1 MALGSVESRTRQ
13 RRDRDKTSGA
23 SASSG
28 DEKARGENAHS
39 EEEGN
44 EEACNEKARSE
55 EARGED
61 ALDEEERGEE
71 EYFEKAKEMT
81 EKLLINGDTL
91 TVDEAY
97 GVAADRIRVGLAPK
111 ARERMLRTRAVVD
124 DIVRRNEVVYGVTT
138 GFGKLSEVA
147 IPPDKLAQLQVN
159 VVRSHTSGVGDRLPE
174 REVRAMM
181 LLRANVIAKGY
192 SGARPELVDLILQM
206 LNADVYPPVP
216 EQGSVGAS
224 GDLAP
229 LAHLA
234 LSLIG
239 EGTLIKADREDA
251 AAKILRE
258 IGAEPIVLG
267 PKEGITLINGT
278 QTHTAVALIALV
290 NARSLWRTAHVAG
303 AMSLEALLGTPVA
316 FDERIHD
323 ARGQRGQSRSAALL
337 RDLLA
342 DSELRESHRHGDP
355 RVQDPY
361 ALRCM
366 PQVHGPV
373 LDALDFVD
381 EAVSAEL
388 NAATDNPLVFEN
400 GETLSGGNF
409 HGLRV
414 AMALDFLAIVLTHMA
429 TMAER
434 RIDRLVHPD
443 LNQGLPPFLCPEA
456 GLNSGFMMAQVT
468 AASLASECKVL
479 SHPASVDTIPTDG
492 SKEDVVPMAMGA
504 AWKARRVLRN
514 LENIL
519 AIELMCAAQGIDYRA
534 PLRPGRGV
542 RSAHERVR
550 AIVPR
555 LEGDRVLSGDIAALR
570 SAISEMQFADIGTV
584 T

>member
-1 MALGSVESRTRQ
+1 MT
-13 RRDRDKTSGA
+13 DKLFI
-23 SASSG
+23 
-28 DEKARGENAHS
+28 D
-39 EEEGN
+39 
-44 EEACNEKARSE
+44 
-55 EARGED
+55 
-61 ALDEEERGEE
+61 
-71 EYFEKAKEMT
+71 
-81 EKLLINGDTL
+81 GDTL
-91 TVDEAY
+91 SVDEAY
-97 GVAADRIRVGLAPK
+97 AVAAERLRVELAPK
-111 ARERMLRTRAVVD
+111 ARERMLRTRKVVD
-124 DIVRRNEVVYGVTT
+124 DIVGRNEVVYGVTT

-147 IPPDKLAQLQVN
+147 IPIDKLAELQVN
-159 VVRSHTSGVGDRLPE
+159 LIRSHASGVGDRLPE

-192 SGARPELVDLILQM
+192 SGARPELVDLILRM
-206 LNADVYPPVP
+206 LNADVYPPIP

-239 EGTLIKADREDA
+239 EGTLIRDGRENP
-251 AAKILRE
+251 AAKVLAE
-258 IGAEPIVLG
+258 IGASPIVLG

-290 NARSLWRTAHVAG
+290 HARALWRTAHVAG

-323 ARGQRGQSRSAALL
+323 ARGQKGQARSAALL

-342 DSELRESHRHGDP
+342 DSEVRESHRLGDP

-373 LDALDFVD
+373 LDALDWI
-381 EAVSAEL
+381 ENAVSREL

-409 HGLRV
+409 HGLTV
-414 AMALDFLAIVLTHMA
+414 AMALDFLAIVLTHLA

-443 LNQGLPPFLCPEA
+443 LNQGLPPFLSPDA
-456 GLNSGFMMAQVT
+456 GVNSGFMMAQVT
-468 AASLASECKVL
+468 AAALASECKVL

-504 AWKARRVLRN
+504 AWKARRVVQNVRH
-514 LENIL
+514 IL
-519 AIELMCAAQGIDYRA
+519 AIELMCAAQGLDYRA
-534 PLRPGRGV
+534 PLKPGRGAAQGHHLV
-542 RSAHERVR
+542 RQLVR
-550 AIVPR
+550 P
-555 LEGDRVLSGDIAALR
+555 LEQDRVLSPDIETLAR
-570 SAISEMQFADIGTV
+570 AIGQGHFTSGSGGGE
-584 T
+584 

>member
-1 MALGSVESRTRQ
+1 
-13 RRDRDKTSGA
+13 
-23 SASSG
+23 
-28 DEKARGENAHS
+28 
-39 EEEGN
+39 
-44 EEACNEKARSE
+44 
-55 EARGED
+55 
-61 ALDEEERGEE
+61 
-71 EYFEKAKEMT
+71 MT
-81 EKLLINGDTL
+81 EKILIDGDTL
-91 TVDEAY
+91 TVEEAY
-97 GVAADRIRVGLAPK
+97 AVAVDRARVDLAPK
-111 ARERMLRTRAVVD
+111 ARQRMLRTRAVVD
-124 DIVRRNEVVYGVTT
+124 DIVSRDEVVYGVTT
-138 GFGKLSEVA
+138 GFGKLSEIA
-147 IPPDKLAQLQVN
+147 IPRDKLAQLQVN
-159 VVRSHTSGVGDRLPE
+159 LVRSHASGVGDPLPE

-192 SGARPELVDLILQM
+192 SGARPELVDLLLQM
-206 LNADVYPPVP
+206 LNADVYPSIP

-234 LSLIG
+234 LALIG
-239 EGTLIKADREDA
+239 EGTLIKGGRTEPAE
-251 AAKILRE
+251 KMLRE
-258 IGAEPIVLG
+258 IKAKPVVLA

-290 NARSLWRTAHVAG
+290 HARALWRTAHVAG

-316 FDERIHD
+316 FDERIHA
-323 ARGQRGQSRSAALL
+323 ARGQKGQVRSAALL

-342 DSELRESHRHGDP
+342 DSQLRESHRHGDP

-361 ALRCM
+361 SLRCM

-373 LDALDFVD
+373 LDALDFID
-381 EAVSAEL
+381 AAVSREL

-409 HGLRV
+409 HGLTV

-443 LNQGLPPFLCPEA
+443 LNQGLPPFLSPDA
-456 GLNSGFMMAQVT
+456 GVNSGFMMAQVT
-468 AASLASECKVL
+468 AAALASECKVL

-519 AIELMCAAQGIDYRA
+519 AIELMCGAQGIDFRA
-534 PLRPGRGV
+534 PLTPGRGV
-542 RSAHERVR
+542 RIAHERVR

-555 LEGDRVLSGDIAALR
+555 LENDRVLSTDISALA
-570 SAISEMQFADIGTV
+570 SAVAEMRFADIGSAT
-584 T
+584 